1 MPPNPQLTSNRALA
15 RFGGPTIVLA
25 LGELP
30 MIGHQTLRRV
40 AMRVHDDRIL
50 LQTPRSYYE
59 LVNHDTNG
67 GGL

>member
-1 MPPNPQLTSNRALA
+1 
-15 RFGGPTIVLA
+15 
-25 LGELP
+25 